1 MARRRGSSARGS
13 RTVKNN
19 VWTTVIAQ
27 ELVVAA
33 SAQLELNI
41 AQPSDWAFG
50 VGQRA
55 TLLTV
60 RGYISICAALSDLAA
75 VEGAVLW
82 YIAPVDADISTA
94 QAPQLAPTYIEE
106 DILTTGGH
114 IFENFNPNNASPGR
128 MTKDWDVNIKTMRK
142 LPPDTTVRFVLANR
156 TSDDIKITSVMRAL
170 LRKGGN

>member
-1 MARRRGSSARGS
+1 MPKRRFTRGT

-19 VWTTVIAQ
+19 VWTAVLAQ
-27 ELVVAA
+27 ELPMAA
-33 SAQLELNI
+33 STQLELNV

-60 RGYISICAALSDLAA
+60 RGYLSICGSNDDTVK

-82 YIAPVDADISTA
+82 YIAPVDADIPTA
-94 QAPQLAPTYIEE
+94 QAPQTVGTYVEE
-106 DILTTGGH
+106 DILSTGGH
-114 IFENFNPNNASPGR
+114 IFENYNPAVSSPGR
-128 MTKDWDVNIKTMRK
+128 ATRNWDINVKTMRK
-142 LPPDTTVRFVLANR
+142 LPPDMTVRFVLANR
-156 TSDDIKITSVMRAL
+156 TSGEVKVTAVMRAL